1 MRNFGRE
8 KINVACGLVI
18 DNKVFK
24 VNMVNFSRMGALISS
39 TLPLEKEQYVSLMYQ
54 NEKNE
59 MIKMLTYVVRN
70 VRHKNQFYTGLQFVG
85 IQR

>member
-8 KINVACGLVI
+8 KTNLTCGLVI
-18 DNKVFK
+18 NNKVFK
-24 VNMVNFSRMGALISS
+24 VNMVNFSRMGALIAT

-59 MIKMLTYVVRN
+59 MIRILTYVVRN

-85 IQR
+85 VQR

>member
-1 MRNFGRE
+1 MRTFGRE
-8 KINVACGLVI
+8 KTNVICGLVI
-18 DNKVFK
+18 NNKVFK
-24 VNMVNFSRMGALISS
+24 VNMVNFSRMGALIAT
-39 TLPLEKEQYVSLMYQ
+39 TLPLENEQYVSLMYQ

-70 VRHKNQFYTGLQFVG
+70 VRYKNQFYTGLQFVG